1 MVKASLELTA
11 WEVQPEFEPRCTHD
25 TLGQAVETWGGG
37 KRGNPQFLPSNIT
50 KRREHISVQVRRG
63 MSMTHDAGLL
73 GGGIFEGDHSC
84 YLLTT
89 AVYFQPPK

>member
-37 KRGNPQFLPSNIT
+37 NVGIPNFFLPTSPSDGNT
-50 KRREHISVQVRRG
+50 YPCKF
-63 MSMTHDAGLL
+63 D
-73 GGGIFEGDHSC
+73 EGC
-84 YLLTT
+84 R
-89 AVYFQPPK
+89 